1 MAVVKRTPRFEKD
14 FKKLTREQRRTF
26 QHVLDTKFLP
36 ALDQSPPSFP
46 PSLRVKRVH
55 GTNGVREMTW
65 DGDGR
70 MTWQYELE
78 HAPGVT
84 TVILRRVGTHG
95 IFGDP

>member
-1 MAVVKRTPRFEKD
+1 MAEVKRTSRFEKD

-36 ALDQSPPSFP
+36 ALAQSPPSFP

-55 GTNGVREMTW
+55 GTNRVFEMTW

-78 HAPGVT
+78 QAPGMT
-84 TVILRRVGTHG
+84 TVILRRVGTHD
-95 IFGDP
+95 IFGAP